1 MARTVLFPETDV
13 GYLIQAGVTNNAY
26 QWASADGT
34 AGGIAPAVPFGGY
47 FSCNADSQLSN
58 FIKLVGNNPGIPSVI
73 TYNVSV
79 IFSVETATLGGITR
93 LPVDVITPSV
103 SNTSVFGNRLMM
115 NILGVTGSTTV
126 FQGEATFIHNDA
138 NASSSSDP
146 TAYQFTIA
154 QDTPV
159 LNGII
164 QFDITVS
171 GTFGTNTSG
180 VDLGVWAG
188 LL

>member
-1 MARTVLFPETDV
+1 MSRTINFPETDV
-13 GYLIQAGVTNNAY
+13 GYLIDAGVTNNAY
-26 QWASADGT
+26 QWASADGS

-47 FSCNADSQLSN
+47 FSCNEGSELSN
-58 FIKLVGNNPGIPSVI
+58 FIKLIGDNPGTPSVI

-79 IFSVETATLGGITR
+79 IFSVETASLGGITR

-115 NILGVTGSTTV
+115 NILGVTGATTI

-146 TAYQFTIA
+146 TAYQFTIGIGN
-154 QDTPV
+154 PV

-180 VDLGVWAG
+180 VDLGMFAG
-188 LL
+188 LM